1 MSETL
6 YAIAERYREVL
17 GMEATTDDERA
28 ALVNAIDS
36 MEGEFAEKVEN
47 VVRYI
52 RNCEADAETLR
63 AEEIRLATKRQALAR
78 KAENLT
84 GYIEAMMIMTGKRE
98 IKAGIFDLKFAKNPP
113 SIVVLDEA
121 QVPREYFTTPEPVI
135 SKQAIKD
142 AIKAGVEVPGVQ
154 IMQNER
160 LKIK

>member
-28 ALVNAIDS
+28 ALVNALDS
-36 MEGEFAEKVEN
+36 MEGEFTEKVEN

-52 RNCEADAETLR
+52 RNCEADTDTLR
-63 AEEIRLATKRQALAR
+63 AEEIRLATKRQALTK

-84 GYIEAMMIMTGKRE
+84 AYIEAMMMMTGKRE

-113 SIVVLDEA
+113 SIIVINEA
-121 QVPREYFTTPEPVI
+121 DIPREYFIAPEPVL
-135 SKQAIKD
+135 SKSALRD
-142 AIKAGVEVPGVQ
+142 AVKAGEVIPGIEVKQ
-154 IMQNER
+154 QER

>member
-28 ALVNAIDS
+28 ALVNALDS
-36 MEGEFAEKVEN
+36 MDGEFTDKVEN

-52 RNCEADAETLR
+52 RNCEADADTLR
-63 AEEIRLATKRQALAR
+63 AEEIRLATKRQAMTK

-84 GYIEAMMIMTGKRE
+84 AYIEAMMMMTGKRE
-98 IKAGIFDLKFAKNPP
+98 IKAGIFDLKFVKDPP
-113 SIVVLDEA
+113 SITILDESA
-121 QVPREYFTTPEPVI
+121 VPREYFVTPAPVL

-142 AIKAGVEVPGVQ
+142 AIKAGAMVPGVE
-154 IMQNER
+154 IIQNER